1 MNTHNV
7 FLDNAVNDELEM
19 ECIGDLTTDVC
30 SDMQNDTE
38 KMCLS
43 LQNATCRSRRVAMQS
58 RYLEIFDFTL
68 FLDYFVFTPNA
79 ENVLEKKLKREIPV
93 SVGIEWVVVDMSKM
107 LNL

>member
-1 MNTHNV
+1 MNTHND

-43 LQNATCRSRRVAMQS
+43 LQNATCGDYCVDTKENLVGPLILGALRSISCSLRRVKKS
-58 RYLEIFDFTL
+58 EISTSKTTL
-68 FLDYFVFTPNA
+68 MFQ
-79 ENVLEKKLKREIPV
+79 
-93 SVGIEWVVVDMSKM
+93 W
-107 LNL
+107 

>member
-1 MNTHNV
+1 MNTHND

-43 LQNATCRSRRVAMQS
+43 LQNATCGDGMCFGQQKQKA
-58 RYLEIFDFTL
+58 
-68 FLDYFVFTPNA
+68 
-79 ENVLEKKLKREIPV
+79 
-93 SVGIEWVVVDMSKM
+93 G
-107 LNL
+107 

>member
-43 LQNATCRSRRVAMQS
+43 LQNATCGDSLPSV
-58 RYLEIFDFTL
+58 
-68 FLDYFVFTPNA
+68 
-79 ENVLEKKLKREIPV
+79 KKSPINQRISPF
-93 SVGIEWVVVDMSKM
+93 WD
-107 LNL
+107 